1 MVLMLALC
9 HAVEA
14 TRQRSHRLGGYVRS
28 TSDGRVLHIAATL
41 QAGARRAALGGSPD
55 VQARLCSCWRSD
67 HASHGLRAV
76 GVNPPVTR
84 HPSYD
89 CLEGGR
95 EGVRSAFYIHFDAL
109 ACSALLKAR
118 LTIYGTAETLRP
130 GRKDPFVTIPPA
142 PAHSSH
148 QVTDGSWPRP
158 RFQRPPTSACGH
170 SPRAGHAFQDV
181 NCLSSIDA
189 NESNS
194 RQFSDDTIPLS

>member
-95 EGVRSAFYIHFDAL
+95 EGGREGVRSAFYIHFDAL

-118 LTIYGTAETLRP
+118 LTIYGTAWKKGPICYDSTGSCSSSDGRFLAAPALPVATDECLWALPAGRP
-130 GRKDPFVTIPPA
+130 RVSGRK
-142 PAHSSH
+142 
-148 QVTDGSWPRP
+148 
-158 RFQRPPTSACGH
+158 
-170 SPRAGHAFQDV
+170 
-181 NCLSSIDA
+181 LS
-189 NESNS
+189 
-194 RQFSDDTIPLS
+194 Q

>member
-28 TSDGRVLHIAATL
+28 TSDGRVLHITATL
-41 QAGARRAALGGSPD
+41 QAGARSAALGCSPD
-55 VQARLCSCWRSD
+55 VQARSCSSWRSD
-67 HASHGLRAV
+67 HASHRLRAV

-118 LTIYGTAETLRP
+118 LTIYGTAWKKGPICYGSTGSCSSSDGRLLAAPALPAATDECLWALPAGERRVS
-130 GRKDPFVTIPPA
+130 GRK
-142 PAHSSH
+142 
-148 QVTDGSWPRP
+148 
-158 RFQRPPTSACGH
+158 
-170 SPRAGHAFQDV
+170 
-181 NCLSSIDA
+181 LS
-189 NESNS
+189 
-194 RQFSDDTIPLS
+194 Q